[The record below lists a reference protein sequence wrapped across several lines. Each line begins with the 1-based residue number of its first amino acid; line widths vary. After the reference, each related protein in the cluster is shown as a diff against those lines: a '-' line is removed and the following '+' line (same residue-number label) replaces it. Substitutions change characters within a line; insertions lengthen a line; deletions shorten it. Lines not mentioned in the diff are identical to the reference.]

1 MLSNQNKENDAT
13 TAEAQEADQTLN
25 ESYSAQGFDKRPME
39 DLLETEVERKLDL
52 EERITDFRKELEVAR
67 HQSIINLKIHND
79 LLENIVE
86 CEKMEKRFSMGL
98 SLESDDDD
106 DDDENMDDDD
116 DDENMDDDDDDDNMD
131 DDIGDNP
138 MEE

>member
-1 MLSNQNKENDAT
+1 
-13 TAEAQEADQTLN
+13 
-25 ESYSAQGFDKRPME
+25 ME
-39 DLLETEVERKLDL
+39 DLLEMEVERKLDL
-52 EERITDFRKELEVAR
+52 EERITHFRKELEVAR

-79 LLENIVE
+79 LLEKIVE
-86 CEKMEKRFSMGL
+86 CEKAEKRFSLGL
-98 SLESDDDD
+98 SPESDDDDDEDDDDDD

-116 DDENMDDDDDDDNMD
+116 DDENMDDDDDDDDNMD

>member
-1 MLSNQNKENDAT
+1 
-13 TAEAQEADQTLN
+13 
-25 ESYSAQGFDKRPME
+25 ME
-39 DLLETEVERKLDL
+39 DLLEMEVERKLDL
-52 EERITDFRKELEVAR
+52 EERITDFRKELDVAR
-67 HQSIINLKIHND
+67 HQSIINLKLHND

-106 DDDENMDDDD
+106 DNDDDDDDDDENMDDDD
-116 DDENMDDDDDDDNMD
+116 DDNMDDDDDDNMD